1 MKAPIRRRWRLAL
14 AASDAVL
21 ILVGF
26 ALAYWLRYD
35 TDLIQAVDESNYVEF
50 SAYYGAAA
58 LLLVSLL
65 TAYKIE
71 GLYDQ
76 RRGASWLDSVYTIFS
91 GTVVGIAALI
101 IWFFSSRPL
110 AVSRL
115 MLVYAAVIIIILLS
129 LSRLV
134 ESSLRYALHR
144 RGIATDRLLIVGAGE
159 LGRAIMRNVVAQPE
173 LGYQIMGFVDD
184 APDTTGAAIGRF
196 PWLGPVAKVGH
207 ILREAQ
213 IDDVIVTLPWY
224 SRDLITHV
232 LQICEA
238 QGVRA
243 RIVPDMF
250 QLRLNQ
256 VHLDSIN
263 GIPLIGV
270 RETNIRGWNRA
281 VKRALDVGLAVL
293 ALILASP
300 LMALVALAIKLDSPG
315 PILLRQTR
323 VGLNG
328 KLFTVYKF
336 RSMRIGAD
344 KELSRLQAQNEA
356 QGPIFKMRNDPR
368 RTRVGRFIRKTSLDE
383 LPQFLN
389 VLKGDMSL
397 VGPRPP
403 IPTEVE
409 KYDDWHRRR
418 LEVSPGITG
427 LWQVSGRSHLTFD
440 EMVMLDLY
448 YAENWSLALDLKILL
463 RTIPT
468 VLLGTGA
475 Y

>member
-14 AASDAVL
+14 VASDAVL

-35 TDLIQAVDESNYVEF
+35 TGLIQPVDEFYFVEF

-58 LLLVSLL
+58 LLTVILL
-65 TAYKIE
+65 IAYKIE

-76 RRGASWLDSVYTIFS
+76 RRGASWLDAVYTIFS

-101 IWFFSSRPL
+101 VWFFSSRPL

-115 MLVYAAVIIIILLS
+115 MLVYAAVIIIVLLS

-159 LGRAIMRNVVAQPE
+159 LGRAIMRNVVARPE
-173 LGYQIMGFVDD
+173 LGYQIVGFVDD
-184 APDTTGAAIGRF
+184 NPEVAGTSIGRF
-196 PWLGPVAKVGH
+196 EWLGPVAKVSH
-207 ILREAQ
+207 ILRDAQ
-213 IDDVIVTLPWY
+213 VDDVIVTLPWY
-224 SRDLITHV
+224 SRDLIMHV
-232 LQICEA
+232 LHTCEGL
-238 QGVRA
+238 GVRA

-256 VHLDSIN
+256 VHVDSIN

-281 VKRALDVGLAVL
+281 VKRALDVALAVL
-293 ALILASP
+293 SLVVASP
-300 LMALVALAIKLDSPG
+300 LMAFVALAIRLDSPG

-336 RSMRIGAD
+336 RSMRVGAD
-344 KELSRLQAQNEA
+344 KELSRLQTQNEA
-356 QGPIFKMRNDPR
+356 QGPIFKMRHDPR

-427 LWQVSGRSHLTFD
+427 LWQVSGRSQLTFD